1 MITSINKQSY
11 PNTLI
16 VILGQ
21 DQGKSEYEEKEDITR
36 ITDEKGNVTGYN
48 FFNVDQVI
56 DYDKL
61 PNGEVKLSEKDL
73 AALNQKLADAG
84 FDDKLAYGK
93 PTLVYGYV
101 KTCEKHPDS
110 DHLHVTTID
119 VGNGEEHQIV
129 CGAPNIAQGQ
139 KVVVALPGTLMPNG
153 QMIWPGKLRSVD
165 SYGMICSA
173 RELGLEH
180 APQKR
185 GIMVVPDDFSAG
197 DAFDAEKCDELL
209 ASGKISL

>member
-36 ITDEKGNVTGYN
+36 ITDGKGNVTGYN

-153 QMIWPGKLRSVD
+153 QMIWPGKLRSID

-185 GIMVVPDDFSAG
+185 GIMVVPDDFSVG

>member
-16 VILGQ
+16 VIIGQ

-93 PTLVYGYV
+93 STLVYGYV

-185 GIMVVPDDFSAG
+185 GIMVVPDDFSVG

>member
-1 MITSINKQSY
+1 MISSINKRSY

-21 DQGKSEYEEKEDITR
+21 DKGKSEYEEKGDVTR
-36 ITDEKGNVTGYN
+36 ITDEEGNVTGYN

-61 PNGEVKLSEKDL
+61 ADGQVKLTNDDL
-73 AALNQKLADAG
+73 AALNKKLAEVG
-84 FDDKLAYGK
+84 FNDQLAYGK

-101 KTCEKHPDS
+101 KSCEKHPDS
-110 DHLHVTTID
+110 DHLHVTTVD
-119 VGNGEEHQIV
+119 VGAGKEQQIV

-153 QMIWPGKLRSVD
+153 QMIWPGQLRHVD

-173 RELGLEH
+173 RELGLPH

-185 GIMVVPDDFSAG
+185 GILVVPDDFTVG
-197 DAFDAEKCDELL
+197 DAFDPEKCDELL
-209 ASGKISL
+209 ASGQIKL

>member
-21 DQGKSEYEEKEDITR
+21 GQGKSEYEEKEDITR

-153 QMIWPGKLRSVD
+153 QMIWPGNLRSVD

-185 GIMVVPDDFSAG
+185 GIMVVPDDFSVG

>member
-1 MITSINKQSY
+1 MITSINKRSY

-21 DQGKSEYEEKEDITR
+21 DKGKSEYEEKDDVTR
-36 ITDEKGNVTGYN
+36 ITDEDGNVTGYN
-48 FFNVDQVI
+48 FFNVDQI
-56 DYDKL
+56 IAYDKL
-61 PNGEVKLSEKDL
+61 PDGQVKLTNDDL
-73 AALNQKLADAG
+73 AALNKKLTEAG
-84 FDDKLAYGK
+84 FNDQLAYGK

-101 KTCEKHPDS
+101 KSCEKHPDS
-110 DHLHVTTID
+110 DHLHVTTVE
-119 VGNGEEHQIV
+119 VGDGEEHQIV

-153 QMIWPGKLRSVD
+153 QMIWPGQLRHVD

-173 RELGLEH
+173 RELGLPH

-185 GIMVVPDDFSAG
+185 GILVLPDNFTVG
-197 DAFDAEKCDELL
+197 DAFDPDKCDALL
-209 ASGKISL
+209 ASGQN

>member
-56 DYDKL
+56 DYYKL

-185 GIMVVPDDFSAG
+185 GIMVVPDDFSVG

>member
-1 MITSINKQSY
+1 MITSINKESY

-21 DQGKSEYEEKEDITR
+21 DKGKSEYEEKDDITR

-48 FFNVDQVI
+48 FFNVNEVI
-56 DYDKL
+56 DYDSL
-61 PNGEVKLSEKDL
+61 PNGQVKLNEENL
-73 AALNQKLADAG
+73 ASLNKKLAEAG
-84 FDDKLAYGK
+84 FTDKLAYGK

-110 DHLHVTTID
+110 DHLHVTTVD

-153 QMIWPGKLRSVD
+153 QMIWPGQLRHVD

-185 GIMVVPDDFSAG
+185 GILVVPADFNAG
-197 DAFDAEKCDELL
+197 DEFDPEKCDQLL
-209 ASGKISL
+209 AKGQITL

>member
-1 MITSINKQSY
+1 MITSINKEAY

-16 VILGQ
+16 VIL
-21 DQGKSEYEEKEDITR
+21 DQGEGRSSFEEKDGVTR
-36 ITDEKGNVTGYN
+36 VTDESGKLIGFN
-48 FFNVDQVI
+48 FFDVDQLL

-61 PNGEVKLSEKDL
+61 SNGQVKLSEAEL
-73 AALNQKLADAG
+73 ASLNKKLADEG
-84 FDDKLAYGK
+84 FSDVLAYGK

-101 KTCEKHPDS
+101 KTCEAHPDS
-110 DHLHVTTID
+110 DHLHVTTVE
-119 VGNGEEHQIV
+119 VGEGETHQIV

-153 QMIWPGKLRSVD
+153 AQIWPGELRGVD

-173 RELGLEH
+173 RELGLPH

-185 GIMVVPDDFSAG
+185 GIMVVPDDFEVG
-197 DAFDAEKCDELL
+197 AEFEPTKCDELL
-209 ASGKISL
+209 ASGVISL

>member
-1 MITSINKQSY
+1 MITSINKEAY

-21 DQGKSEYEEKEDITR
+21 SKGRSQFEEKDDVTRVKDEDGKVI
-36 ITDEKGNVTGYN
+36 GFN
-48 FFNVDQVI
+48 FFNVDKVI
-56 DYDKL
+56 DYNKL
-61 PNGEVKLSEKDL
+61 PNGQVKLNDEEV
-73 AALNQKLADAG
+73 AALNKKLTQAG

-101 KTCEKHPDS
+101 KSCEKHPDS
-110 DHLHVTTID
+110 DHLHVTTVQ
-119 VGNGEEHQIV
+119 VGENEEHQIV
-129 CGAPNIAQGQ
+129 CGALNIAQGQ

-153 QMIWPGKLRSVD
+153 QQIWPGELRGVD

-173 RELGLEH
+173 RELGLPH

-185 GIMVVPDDFSAG
+185 GIMVVPDDFKVGA
-197 DAFDAEKCDELL
+197 AFEPTKCDELI
-209 ASGKISL
+209 ASGKITL

>member
-1 MITSINKQSY
+1 MITSINKRSY

-21 DQGKSEYEEKEDITR
+21 DKGKSEYEEKDDVTR
-36 ITDEKGNVTGYN
+36 ITDEEGNVTGYN

-61 PNGEVKLSEKDL
+61 ADGQVKLTNDDL
-73 AALNQKLADAG
+73 AALNKKLAEVG
-84 FDDKLAYGK
+84 FNDQLAYGK
-93 PTLVYGYV
+93 LTLVYGYV
-101 KTCEKHPDS
+101 KSCEKHPDS
-110 DHLHVTTID
+110 DHLHVTTVD
-119 VGNGEEHQIV
+119 VGAGKEQQIV

-153 QMIWPGKLRSVD
+153 QMIWPGQLRHVD

-173 RELGLEH
+173 RELGLPH

-185 GIMVVPDDFSAG
+185 GILVVPDDFAVG
-197 DAFDAEKCDELL
+197 DAFDPEKCDELL
-209 ASGKISL
+209 ASGQIKL

>member
-1 MITSINKQSY
+1 MITSINKRSY

-21 DQGKSEYEEKEDITR
+21 DQGKSEYEEKGDITR
-36 ITDEKGNVTGYN
+36 ITDEKGNVTGFN
-48 FFNVDQVI
+48 FFNVDKVI

-61 PNGEVKLSEKDL
+61 PDGQVKLSDADL
-73 AALNQKLADAG
+73 SALNKALADAG
-84 FDDKLAYGK
+84 FAEELAYGK

-101 KTCEKHPDS
+101 KTCDKHPDS
-110 DHLHVTTID
+110 DHLHVTTVE

-153 QMIWPGKLRSVD
+153 QMIWPGELRHVD

-173 RELGLEH
+173 RELGLEY
-180 APQKR
+180 APEKR
-185 GIMVVPDDFSAG
+185 GIMVLPDDFQVG
-197 DAFDAEKCDELL
+197 DEFDAAKCDELL

>member
-61 PNGEVKLSEKDL
+61 PNGEVKLSERDL

-185 GIMVVPDDFSAG
+185 GIMVVPDDFSVG

>member
-185 GIMVVPDDFSAG
+185 GIMVVPDDFSVG

-209 ASGKISL
+209 ASGKISI

>member
-1 MITSINKQSY
+1 MITSINKVAY

-16 VILGQ
+16 VILGE
-21 DQGKSEYEEKEDITR
+21 DDGRSNFEEKTDVTRVTDSQGKVI
-36 ITDEKGNVTGYN
+36 GFN
-48 FFNVDQVI
+48 FFNVDQLL

-61 PNGEVKLSEKDL
+61 PNGQVKLSDEEV
-73 AALNQKLADAG
+73 AALNKKLAEVG
-84 FDDKLAYGK
+84 FGDQLAYGK

-101 KTCEKHPDS
+101 KTCEAHPDS
-110 DHLHVTTID
+110 DHLHVTTVE
-119 VGNGEEHQIV
+119 VGENEEHQIV

-153 QMIWPGKLRSVD
+153 AQIWPGELRGVA

-173 RELGLEH
+173 RELGLAH

-185 GIMVVPDDFSAG
+185 GIMVVPDTFEVG
-197 DAFDAEKCDELL
+197 AEFEPTKCDELL
-209 ASGKISL
+209 ANGTITL

>member
-1 MITSINKQSY
+1 MITSINKESY

-21 DQGKSEYEEKEDITR
+21 DKGKSEYEEKDDITR

-48 FFNVDQVI
+48 FFNVNEVI
-56 DYDKL
+56 DYDSL
-61 PNGEVKLSEKDL
+61 PNGQVKLNEEDL
-73 AALNQKLADAG
+73 ASLNKKLAEAG
-84 FDDKLAYGK
+84 FTDKLAYGK

-110 DHLHVTTID
+110 DHLHVTTVD

-139 KVVVALPGTLMPNG
+139 KVIVALPGTLMPNG
-153 QMIWPGKLRSVD
+153 QMIWPGQLRHVD

-185 GIMVVPDDFSAG
+185 GILVVPADFNAG
-197 DAFDAEKCDELL
+197 DEFDPEKCDQLL
-209 ASGKISL
+209 AEGQITL

>member
-16 VILGQ
+16 VIIGQ

-185 GIMVVPDDFSAG
+185 GIMVVPDDFSVG

>member
-1 MITSINKQSY
+1 MITSINKESY

-21 DQGKSEYEEKEDITR
+21 DKGKSEYEEKDDITR

-48 FFNVDQVI
+48 FFNVNEVI
-56 DYDKL
+56 DYDSL
-61 PNGEVKLSEKDL
+61 PNGQVKLNEEDL
-73 AALNQKLADAG
+73 ASLNKKLAEAG
-84 FDDKLAYGK
+84 FTDKLAYGK

-110 DHLHVTTID
+110 DHLHVTTVD

-153 QMIWPGKLRSVD
+153 QMIWPGQLRHVD

-185 GIMVVPDDFSAG
+185 GILVVPADFNPG
-197 DAFDAEKCDELL
+197 DEFDPEKCDQLL
-209 ASGKISL
+209 AEGQITL

>member
-61 PNGEVKLSEKDL
+61 SNGEVKLSEKDL

-185 GIMVVPDDFSAG
+185 GIMVVPDDFSVG

>member
-1 MITSINKQSY
+1 MITSINKESY

-21 DQGKSEYEEKEDITR
+21 DKGKSEYEEKDGITR

-48 FFNVDQVI
+48 FFNVNEVI
-56 DYDKL
+56 DYDSL
-61 PNGEVKLSEKDL
+61 PNGQVKLNEEDL
-73 AALNQKLADAG
+73 ASLNKKLAEAG
-84 FDDKLAYGK
+84 FTDKLAYGK

-110 DHLHVTTID
+110 NHLHVTTVD

-153 QMIWPGKLRSVD
+153 QMIWPGQLRHVD

-185 GIMVVPDDFSAG
+185 GILVVPADFNSG
-197 DAFDAEKCDELL
+197 DEFDPEKCDQLL
-209 ASGKISL
+209 AEGQITL